1 MKHILYLLIFIIL
14 EMPPCYSQ
22 FIKDISIGANFA
34 TMQLL
39 TDNMATK
46 YQIIGIGDNQQTY
59 SGGGLQFIQPGI
71 DFATILFLDKEH
83 ENRFI
88 IGLEYLFLTS
98 KEKVDVSVNSSL
110 VAKHEINLLDIYT
123 GWHYAFWDMDWQNA
137 KLYAGPEIMFNFMLK
152 NYFSGGTKYKTNADA
167 NKIIE
172 TDKEPAFRIGT
183 RLKCGVEGEIKNNVY
198 VNINFTIGIYNL
210 LFRNSSTG
218 ELLNSKN
225 SYDTKENLQPFYNF
239 NIGLQYKL

>member
-88 IGLEYLFLTS
+88 IGLEYLLSSSSRLSCCLTAS
-98 KEKVDVSVNSSL
+98 STIKVR
-110 VAKHEINLLDIYT
+110 E
-123 GWHYAFWDMDWQNA
+123 
-137 KLYAGPEIMFNFMLK
+137 
-152 NYFSGGTKYKTNADA
+152 FSGKSCWK
-167 NKIIE
+167 
-172 TDKEPAFRIGT
+172 R
-183 RLKCGVEGEIKNNVY
+183 
-198 VNINFTIGIYNL
+198 
-210 LFRNSSTG
+210 
-218 ELLNSKN
+218 
-225 SYDTKENLQPFYNF
+225 
-239 NIGLQYKL
+239 